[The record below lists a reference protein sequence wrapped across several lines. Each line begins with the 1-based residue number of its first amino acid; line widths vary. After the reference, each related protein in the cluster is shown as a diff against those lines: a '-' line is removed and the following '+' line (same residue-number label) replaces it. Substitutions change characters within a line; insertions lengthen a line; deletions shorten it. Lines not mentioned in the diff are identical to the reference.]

1 MHAYSIFIQI
11 VVQRSRLRQSIHELS
26 GSLPLSQ
33 PIQRRTY
40 SVGGPNALWHLDG
53 NHKLI
58 RWRLVIH
65 GGTDGYSR
73 LITYLKC
80 SNNNRSDTV
89 LDNFVLATQVF
100 GIPSRVRTDK
110 GGENVKVWDFME
122 QNRGSSRNSYIT
134 GSSVHNTRI
143 ERLWRDVYRSVS
155 SSFISVF
162 NELESIGALNPENE
176 VDMFCLHYVFIPRI
190 NFSLAEFQAAWNQH
204 GLSSENNLSP
214 LQLYTAYA
222 QGSEL
227 FDENFDHGQNRD
239 SNTGNEN
246 DHYSSSDEDNEE
258 CTCISVPVTHIPLS
272 SSSLQQLSNTINPN
286 EECSDFGKQLYI
298 NTVHLVYA
306 LMQNDGLIT

>member
-1 MHAYSIFIQI
+1 MCTHFTVFIQI
-11 VVQRSRLRQSIHELS
+11 VVQRSRLRESICEVS

-80 SNNNRSDTV
+80 SDNNRSDTV
-89 LDNFVLATQVF
+89 LENFVQATQVY

-122 QNRGSSRNSYIT
+122 QNRGSGRNSYIT

-155 SSFISVF
+155 SSYISVF
-162 NELESIGALNPENE
+162 NELECIGALNPENE
-176 VDMFCLHYVFIPRI
+176 VDIFCLHYVFIPRI
-190 NFSLAEFQAAWNQH
+190 NFSLVEFQAGWNQH
-204 GLSSENNLSP
+204 ALSSENNLSP

-227 FDENFDHGQNRD
+227 FDENFDN
-239 SNTGNEN
+239 SNTANGSDN
-246 DHYSSSDEDNEE
+246 HSSSDEDNNEDS
-258 CTCISVPVTHIPLS
+258 IFVPVTHIPLS
-272 SSSLQQLSNTINPN
+272 SGSLQQLSSTINPN

-306 LMQNDGLIT
+306 LMQNDGLIS